1 MNWGGRRV
9 GAGRKRKLVSAWP
22 RDRWIPDLIDRVRAL
37 PIDRSSNRAVL
48 ALRAYGADVLEIA
61 AVLNTTHTEVEA
73 SYLDE
78 LVQGEMLSRANVVW
92 RLVDKASKGSAAAL
106 IALHRIISAGHSQE
120 SAKTAL
126 K

>member
-1 MNWGGRRV
+1 
-9 GAGRKRKLVSAWP
+9 
-22 RDRWIPDLIDRVRAL
+22 VRAL